1 MSAHILSSLNIYN
14 LHFKATHCYRSS
26 VHLPWLICHQNDLQG
41 QLLLLN
47 MATWGNLHPIPYVG
61 SFFFSHSGS
70 VQDSMGLMCMCLDTP
85 ACMYKHHLYPHKQA
99 SLGYY
104 LDLGMLSSL
113 VWSTLGR
120 EGQERGLLWERKW
133 LRVILA
139 GNSRVQVQDTW
150 SCRRNAGCGWA
161 CTLDSRKALLQEKG
175 HGQRRPGI
183 HPLSFRM
190 WW

>member
-1 MSAHILSSLNIYN
+1 MPSEWLTRSPSTPEHGNMGEPAAQSL
-14 LHFKATHCYRSS
+14 C
-26 VHLPWLICHQNDLQG
+26 W
-41 QLLLLN
+41 LLLR
-47 MATWGNLHPIPYVG
+47 
-61 SFFFSHSGS
+61 FSLWLYQYST
-70 VQDSMGLMCMCLDTP
+70 GLMCMCLDTP
-85 ACMYKHHLYPHKQA
+85 ACMYKHHPCPHKQA
-99 SLGYY
+99 FLGYY

-175 HGQRRPGI
+175 HSQRRPGI
-183 HPLSFRM
+183 PPPLSPEFQDVM
-190 WW
+190 VNDWDSLILL